1 MRNYQKV
8 CFLLVTTLTFSCNFG
23 NMCSVK
29 DAYNTSIAITANAD
43 EYYSPSAAT
52 AYAEQYWSDYNPS
65 YSNYN
70 SIGGDCA
77 NFVSQCLHAGGLEMT
92 DGWYWYSYNNR
103 SASWASC
110 SDMYNYFNNAGYT
123 IIENPSNDE
132 VLEGNPVLYWRNGRW
147 GHAAIC
153 VGESDGTPVVAAHN
167 NNHWWVNWTLGYSK
181 TCTILINPPDI
192 DTELGIPYPRPSG
205 NPNIKKGSKGN
216 SVAWVQYALHEKL
229 GYDIG
234 SDGVDGDFGGNT
246 YNAVINFQ
254 SDNGLEVDGIV
265 GPATVNKIVER
276 VREIIT
282 PQPQPESKW
291 YDSCAAANLGES
303 FYAKIRNQSSG
314 LYFTDTG
321 STIVGCAVSNEANQI
336 WKFERQSDGSYKIIN
351 NSNGYPMDVA
361 GGDTVNGTDVRSWAD
376 DNGSAAQ
383 RFYIYNIYNSCYIRP
398 LCSDLPLDMTLGD
411 DNHNIATWGYGAE
424 WAPQMFDIEKISI
437 PSVPTLNVTAGTHYS
452 PTKLEW
458 NACENTDFYGV
469 RVYKSDGTLVK
480 YVEPCNT
487 TVYNISLMEGEY
499 YASIASVNS
508 NGYKICDNIPFTV
521 NKGTAYPVACKEFN
535 GHIYSVYDELL
546 WYENADTIAKQMGGH
561 LATITSAEEQEFI
574 FGLIAD
580 KTRDAY
586 WIGGNDIQTEGTFV
600 WKTGEK
606 MSFTN
611 WSDEEPNNAGQTENY
626 MEILQNSGKW
636 NDNSNEV
643 LTRGFILEIEPQ
655 TELSS
660 GNLGN
665 NSYTVFEGSLN
676 WTEARTYCAMLG
688 GHLAYINDAKEQKYI
703 ESLLNGGKSGAY
715 WLGGI
720 RKENEFEWLD
730 QSEIT
735 YSNWGENQP
744 DNWQSVE
751 NHLELIQSTSQWNDN
766 RNNGERG
773 FICEFED
780 ANKLTVPE
788 SNVILEAGEKYT
800 IKANQNNLTFK
811 SSNTDVAVVSK
822 SGVISALENGNAVIT
837 IFNEDYDTVQIK
849 IKVVSQK
856 ISGDCNAD
864 GKLSVADVILLQK
877 WLHAIPDTHLDDWK
891 AADLCEDGKL
901 NVFDFCL
908 MKRKLLNM

>member
-1 MRNYQKV
+1 
-8 CFLLVTTLTFSCNFG
+8 
-23 NMCSVK
+23 
-29 DAYNTSIAITANAD
+29 
-43 EYYSPSAAT
+43 
-52 AYAEQYWSDYNPS
+52 
-65 YSNYN
+65 
-70 SIGGDCA
+70 
-77 NFVSQCLHAGGLEMT
+77 
-92 DGWYWYSYNNR
+92 
-103 SASWASC
+103 
-110 SDMYNYFNNAGYT
+110 
-123 IIENPSNDE
+123 
-132 VLEGNPVLYWRNGRW
+132 
-147 GHAAIC
+147 
-153 VGESDGTPVVAAHN
+153 
-167 NNHWWVNWTLGYSK
+167 
-181 TCTILINPPDI
+181 
-192 DTELGIPYPRPSG
+192 
-205 NPNIKKGSKGN
+205 
-216 SVAWVQYALHEKL
+216 
-229 GYDIG
+229 
-234 SDGVDGDFGGNT
+234 
-246 YNAVINFQ
+246 
-254 SDNGLEVDGIV
+254 
-265 GPATVNKIVER
+265 
-276 VREIIT
+276 
-282 PQPQPESKW
+282 
-291 YDSCAAANLGES
+291 
-303 FYAKIRNQSSG
+303 
-314 LYFTDTG
+314 
-321 STIVGCAVSNEANQI
+321 
-336 WKFERQSDGSYKIIN
+336 
-351 NSNGYPMDVA
+351 
-361 GGDTVNGTDVRSWAD
+361 
-376 DNGSAAQ
+376 
-383 RFYIYNIYNSCYIRP
+383 
-398 LCSDLPLDMTLGD
+398 
-411 DNHNIATWGYGAE
+411 
-424 WAPQMFDIEKISI
+424 
-437 PSVPTLNVTAGTHYS
+437 
-452 PTKLEW
+452 
-458 NACENTDFYGV
+458 
-469 RVYKSDGTLVK
+469 
-480 YVEPCNT
+480 
-487 TVYNISLMEGEY
+487 
-499 YASIASVNS
+499 
-508 NGYKICDNIPFTV
+508 
-521 NKGTAYPVACKEFN
+521 
-535 GHIYSVYDELL
+535 
-546 WYENADTIAKQMGGH
+546 MGGH